1 MRYDRAILTLAA
13 LALLMSTAGCAVA
26 GLRQAMGLEKTP
38 PDEFQVMARAP
49 LSMPPDFNLR
59 PPEPGAPRPQEM
71 APRDQAQTL
80 VFGSGGGEVAYT
92 GDVSPGE
99 AALLQQAGAT
109 NVDPAIRQMV
119 NRETDEEIAADS
131 EFVDRLVFWREP
143 APPGQVVDP
152 VAEQQRLQENAA
164 LGKPITEGETP
175 VVIRRKKALLEGI
188 F

>member
-1 MRYDRAILTLAA
+1 MRYDRAIIALAA
-13 LALLMSTAGCAVA
+13 LALLMSTAGCSNARKA
-26 GLRQAMGLEKTP
+26 LGLGKSP

-59 PPEPGAPRPQEM
+59 PPEPGAPRPQEL
-71 APRDQAQTL
+71 APRERAQTV
-80 VFGSGGGEVAYT
+80 VFGSGGGEVAYN

-109 NVDPAIRQMV
+109 NLDPTIRQLV
-119 NRETDEEIAADS
+119 NRETEEEIAADS

-143 APPGQVVDP
+143 TPPGQVIDP
-152 VAEQQRLQENAA
+152 IAEQQRLQENAA
-164 LGKPITEGETP
+164 LGKPATEGETP

>member
-1 MRYDRAILTLAA
+1 MHLGRFILAGAA
-13 LALLMSTAGCAVA
+13 LAVLLGTSGCTGVRKSL
-26 GLRQAMGLEKTP
+26 GFEKDP
-38 PDEFQVMARAP
+38 PDEFQVIARAP

-59 PPEPGAPRPQEM
+59 PPDPGAPRPQESS
-71 APRDQAQTL
+71 PRDQAQTL
-80 VFGSGGGEVAYT
+80 VFGSGEGAVYT
-92 GDVSPGE
+92 GDGSAGE

-109 NVDPAIRQMV
+109 EVDPAIRQLV
-119 NRETDEEIAADS
+119 NAETDEEIAADS
-131 EFVDRLVFWREP
+131 EFIDRLVFWREP

-164 LGKPITEGETP
+164 LGKPTTEGETP